1 MDSDSAIP
9 VDPDAAL
16 GAEKRVVR
24 TEEEASCVLLPTRQ
38 GDVLTVHGNASDRPE
53 QIPGPA
59 VDDAYL
65 PLPASDSPQRAAVPH
80 PPAPE
85 EGCRIDTDPLLDCR
99 QEWFTEFGGLLFL
112 APQMKRLGIIDTIQ
126 TDPLFKER
134 PLRWALHCLSLE
146 LVPADAH
153 DPGVLAFCGLQPD
166 KPPPGK
172 DEPAMGRAEARRF
185 EQWRERLVA
194 VLCDDLGW
202 RQMSDAHLLQRLCG
216 RKARIVAEPGW
227 IEVFLALA
235 DVCLDIRKAGLDLD
249 PGFIPWLG
257 VVIKFHYA

>member
-1 MDSDSAIP
+1 MSSRSMAMLLTGRSKSRGRLSMTRICRYRHRILLKGPPFPIRRHRKKDAGSIP
-9 VDPDAAL
+9 
-16 GAEKRVVR
+16 
-24 TEEEASCVLLPTRQ
+24 T
-38 GDVLTVHGNASDRPE
+38 
-53 QIPGPA
+53 
-59 VDDAYL
+59 
-65 PLPASDSPQRAAVPH
+65 
-80 PPAPE
+80 
-85 EGCRIDTDPLLDCR
+85 PLLDCR

-235 DVCLDIRKAGLDLD
+235 DVCLDIRRAGLDLD